1 MGGRMG
7 AMSICHGIVTG
18 LGGEIRAESW
28 PEKGTTFR
36 VFLPLASAA
45 CVAAPVTPQPPPGG
59 AALRG
64 RVLVIDDE
72 EGVGRVIQRILAGTY
87 VVMTDTSAAAA
98 LARLRRDP
106 GFDVVLCDLMMPEMT
121 GMELHDEILRT
132 APELA
137 ERLVFLTGGAFTH
150 RAPPLPP
157 PLPNPPLS

>member
-1 MGGRMG
+1 
-7 AMSICHGIVTG
+7 
-18 LGGEIRAESW
+18 
-28 PEKGTTFR
+28 
-36 VFLPLASAA
+36 
-45 CVAAPVTPQPPPGG
+45 VAAPVTPQPPLGG

-121 GMELHDEILRT
+121 GMELHDHDARQ
-132 APELA
+132 
-137 ERLVFLTGGAFTH
+137 
-150 RAPPLPP
+150 APPFRAGKDSAPGERGSMPHSPDSVRSRCCSMYWRTMAIGAPP
-157 PLPNPPLS
+157 QDAAK